1 MGEVWGAKMRTIGA
15 PAPYYHDIAIA
26 PPARHPLEGLPPDAQ
41 AQTPPLSHWLHLTDG
56 KRLRATHWQPGGAAK
71 GTVLLFT
78 GRTEYAEK
86 YGLIALS
93 LQAAGY
99 AIATVDWRGQ
109 GLSDRLIP
117 NPMIGHVERFGD
129 YQRDTAAL
137 VAYAKALELPR
148 PYHMLAHSMGGAIG
162 LRALWQHL
170 PVRSAFFTAPMWGIA
185 MAQALRPAAA
195 SLTSFSQRTGFAQV
209 LAPTQL
215 SLSYVAIAPF
225 ELNLLTSDAAQY
237 ERLRAQVKA
246 QARLGLGGVSMGW
259 LSEALREN
267 RRAARAPSPD
277 IPCVTCL
284 GGHEAIVDP
293 DAVHARMGAWPKGQ
307 LHIFPKAR
315 HELLMEAPDIRA
327 QVLGHALDLF
337 NATGAEAEV
346 EARP

>member
-1 MGEVWGAKMRTIGA
+1 MGAVGGAQTCVIGE
-15 PAPYYHDIAIA
+15 PAPYHHDIAIA
-26 PPARHPLEGLPPDAQ
+26 PPARLPLEGLPDGAEAQ
-41 AQTPPLSHWLHLTDG
+41 SPPLSHWLHLSDG
-56 KRLRATHWQPGGAAK
+56 IRLRATHWRPEGQAK

-86 YGLIALS
+86 YGLVALS

-99 AIATVDWRGQ
+99 AIATIDWRGQ
-109 GLSDRLIP
+109 GLSDRLTA

-137 VAYAKALELPR
+137 LAYAKAMSLPR

-162 LRALWQHL
+162 LRALWQHM
-170 PVRSAFFTAPMWGIA
+170 PVKSAFFTSPMWGIA
-185 MAQALRPAAA
+185 LAPALRPAAA
-195 SLTSFSQRTGFAQV
+195 SLTGFSRRTGFSHL

-215 SLSYVAIAPF
+215 SFSYVAVAPF
-225 ELNLLTSDAAQY
+225 EMNLLTSDAPQY

-246 QARLGLGGVSMGW
+246 QPLLGLGGVSMGW

-277 IPCVTCL
+277 IPCITCL
-284 GGHEAIVDP
+284 GGQESIVDP

-307 LHIFPKAR
+307 LHIFPKGR
-315 HELLMEAPDIRA
+315 HELLMEAPHIRA
-327 QVLGHALDLF
+327 QVLSHALELF
-337 NATGAEAEV
+337 NATGSQG
-346 EARP
+346 